1 MNGQTDG
8 YVWKYS
14 GSPLGIKDIAF
25 LNVGRKIKQKPKNEC
40 VWLKEKKFS
49 GSTAKRKKLKM
60 YKHQDTWLAQV
71 QSM

>member
-40 VWLKEKKFS
+40 RV
-49 GSTAKRKKLKM
+49 
-60 YKHQDTWLAQV
+60 
-71 QSM
+71 